1 MTKAEPKLDA
11 IADSLGS
18 LVQRAADFSHARD
31 EQSSRARLL
40 LRAQAEANRAPERR
54 AWHVAL
60 PALAVAA
67 ALLVWWLVPSA
78 LRYEVIGAEKDGP
91 YVSAPGAHPVSLRFS
106 DETLVQVEPASQLR
120 VEETTRRGA
129 RLLLERGTADVHVVH
144 RAQTRWTFLA
154 GPFEVLVTG
163 TRFDLSW
170 DPALEVLELRLR
182 EGSVEIQTP
191 FSVAPVGL
199 RAGQTFRA
207 DLQQR
212 SMTTT
217 DTTAAVSPSSSVP
230 LAEPSAAVLSAPG
243 TAASSATEP
252 DAQASGNAPSPL
264 SNAAASNAP
273 PSRSWSKLVAAG
285 DFAAVLSQ
293 ANERGV
299 GACLR
304 TCNPSDLSAL
314 ADAARYTGRT
324 DVAEQSLGA
333 LRTRFARDAEGRNA
347 AFLLGRLNETHGAAS
362 NARTWYQRYLDEA
375 PGGPYAAEA
384 LAGKMRTTLK
394 LQGQAAA
401 EPIAEDY
408 LRRYPAGV
416 QANTARGIL
425 GSH

>member
-1 MTKAEPKLDA
+1 VTQAEQNLDA

-18 LVQRAADFSHARD
+18 LVQRAAESGNAANDQA
-31 EQSSRARLL
+31 SRARLL
-40 LRAQAEANRAPERR
+40 RRAQTETNRVPRR
-54 AWHVAL
+54 PTWHVGL

-67 ALLVWWLVPSA
+67 ALLVWWLIPSA
-78 LRYEVIGAEKDGP
+78 LRYEVSGAEKDGA
-91 YVSAPGAHPVSLRFS
+91 YISAPSNHTVSVRFS

-120 VEETTRRGA
+120 VEDTSRRGA
-129 RLLLERGTADVHVVH
+129 RVLLERGTADVHVVH
-144 RAQTRWTFLA
+144 QAQTHWTFLA

-170 DPALEVLELRLR
+170 DPALEVLVLRLR

-191 FSVAPVGL
+191 FGAAPVGL
-199 RAGQTFRA
+199 RGGQTFRA
-207 DLQQR
+207 DLRQR

-217 DTTAAVSPSSSVP
+217 DATPEVSPSSAP
-230 LAEPSAAVLSAPG
+230 LGAPSAGVP
-243 TAASSATEP
+243 AAQDATLSATEA
-252 DAQASGNAPSPL
+252 DTEASSNPPTPVL
-264 SNAAASNAP
+264 SNAPASNAP

-285 DFAAVLSQ
+285 DFKTVLSQ
-293 ANERGV
+293 ATERGV
-299 GACLR
+299 ATCLR
-304 TCNPSDLSAL
+304 GCNASDLSAL

-324 DVAEQSLGA
+324 DLAEQSLGA
-333 LRTRFARDAEGRNA
+333 LRARFTRDAEGRNA
-347 AFLLGRLNETHGAAS
+347 AFLLGRLSEAQGAAS
-362 NARTWYQRYLDEA
+362 EARTWYQRYLNEA

-394 LQGQAAA
+394 LQGQTAA

>member
-18 LVQRAADFSHARD
+18 LVQRAADVSHARD
-31 EQSSRARLL
+31 DQSSRARLL

-120 VEETTRRGA
+120 VEETSRRGA

-144 RAQTRWTFLA
+144 RAQTHWTFLA

-191 FSVAPVGL
+191 FSAAPVGL

-207 DLQQR
+207 DLQRR

-217 DTTAAVSPSSSVP
+217 DTTAAVSPSSEP
-230 LAEPSAAVLSAPG
+230 LAQPSAAAPG
-243 TAASSATEP
+243 AEGAASSTAEP
-252 DAQASGNAPSPL
+252 DAQPSGNTPSPAL
-264 SNAAASNAP
+264 SNAAASTAP

-285 DFAAVLSQ
+285 DFTAVLSQ

-299 GACLR
+299 GTCLR

-347 AFLLGRLNETHGAAS
+347 AFLLGRLNETQGAAS
-362 NARTWYQRYLDEA
+362 DARTWYQRYLNEA

-416 QANTARGIL
+416 QASTAHGIL